1 MILLEGQSLTRAR
14 KIPLEALNIQI
25 KERDSTAT
33 MTPVDMNGIG
43 VNSWVQSE
51 DGPGAGSV
59 WRVRSI
65 RSDILTDTPQ
75 VQLEHMIGSLR
86 DNIIFGE
93 ITPKVITGN
102 SKATVCTADQAIRFI
117 LSHQDDWVLGSFD
130 YPGVSNPYKFDGDS
144 LYDALETVSN
154 SLKDAWWSYNMSVY
168 PFRLNITRKGNAVG
182 SEMRA
187 GRNLRTITRT
197 IDKTAMYTRFYPIGN
212 NDLHIDGDYLEEN
225 SEIYGVISKVETD
238 ASITTKAELERFAM
252 ERLRDHCEPTVTVDV
267 EGLELADA
275 TGEPLDRLQ
284 LGAYCRIPLPEYGA
298 TILERIVSLNYPD
311 ALNNPESVRITLGNN
326 RTDVTKI
333 IADAMKTGG
342 KSRRA
347 AARRD
352 KQDNAWFEDTNE
364 HVAMCA
370 KGIVGTDA
378 QGNPNW
384 VRLSSIYVDG
394 EGIHQQV
401 QSVQN
406 DVVLANTRIDMTEDA
421 IELEANQ
428 RVAGEA
434 VLTGKITVQA
444 DRITQEVTDRRSA
457 DQTLDGKITVEA
469 GKITQIVSAV
479 GKDGQV
485 TAASIC
491 LAINNGGSSATI
503 NADKIYLLGQT
514 IANTITADYINSKVG
529 TIPVLNTRS
538 VSVTGYI
545 NSTGFIYAPEF
556 VIGTNSSGAQ
566 NNKYV
571 SNAITDL
578 KFSKSGG
585 TVTLQKKDFGDT
597 SWVNVDSFS
606 RATALSGTWSG
617 GKITMSANADNVP
630 DLIQEIRGGEASW
643 SGDIATVTIYAYTN
657 EGHLIG
663 TTGRSIT
670 VDATGHGG
678 GGVGSISKVY
688 FEDYTHD
695 EVDHNIT
702 LSTATQ
708 FRGCVDYYDESGYL
722 QSDYGDWFTITPSGS
737 GTTYRLDC
745 TAKTP
750 SYPGSTLY
758 DYTFKLS
765 SRAGSEFSVGTMYDF
780 YR

>member
-1 MILLEGQSLTRAR
+1 MILLEGQSLNRAR
-14 KIPLEALNIQI
+14 KIPLEALNIQL

-33 MTPVDMNGIG
+33 MTPVDMTGIG

-144 LYDALETVSN
+144 LYDALETVTN

-284 LGAYCRIPLPEYGA
+284 LGAYCRIPLPEYGT

-311 ALNNPESVRITLGNN
+311 ALSNPESVRITLGNN

-384 VRLSSIYVDG
+384 VRLSSIIVDG
-394 EGIHQQV
+394 TGIHQMV

-406 DVVLANTRIDMTEDA
+406 DVVVANTRIDQNEYA
-421 IELEANQ
+421 ITLEANQ

-434 VLTGKITVQA
+434 VLSGRITVEA
-444 DRITQEVTDRRSA
+444 DRITQEVTDRRNS
-457 DQTLDGKITVEA
+457 DETLDGRITVEA

-479 GKDGQV
+479 GKDGRV

-491 LAINNGGSSATI
+491 LAINSGGSSATI

-514 IANTITADYINSKVG
+514 IANTITADYIDSKVQ
-529 TIPVLNTRS
+529 TIANVQVKRLTLTNN
-538 VSVTGYI
+538 GYI
-545 NSTGFIYAPEF
+545 TLPTGDGNVSITGASAVDFIKNLR
-556 VIGTNSSGAQ
+556 IQLSG
-566 NNKYV
+566 NTY
-571 SNAITDL
+571 
-578 KFSKSGG
+578 
-585 TVTLQKKDFGDT
+585 TLQKVTLGDADWQT
-597 SWVNVDSFS
+597 VGSFS
-606 RATALSGTWSG
+606 RATSLSGAWSG
-617 GKITMSANADNVP
+617 NEPKTLTVSASPQGTNWYQYFTTGAKQNAD
-630 DLIQEIRGGEASW
+630 G
-643 SGDIATVTIYAYTN
+643 TAY
-657 EGHLIG
+657 
-663 TTGRSIT
+663 
-670 VDATGHGG
+670 
-678 GGVGSISKVY
+678 
-688 FEDYTHD
+688 
-695 EVDHNIT
+695 
-702 LSTATQ
+702 
-708 FRGCVDYYDESGYL
+708 ESGNIWYVPIKA
-722 QSDYGDWFTITPSGS
+722 YGTGTP
-737 GTTYRLDC
+737 
-745 TAKTP
+745 P
-750 SYPGSTLY
+750 SYTQIMRVECDASGI
-758 DYTFKLS
+758 YT
-765 SRAGSEFSVGTMYDF
+765 AGYNAGIASDDGTECELNLAAECMHNRD
-780 YR
+780 